1 MSDPEAMQSLAAE
14 FDRALRAV
22 FGEGHGGLIFRELV
36 EGERPSLRATF
47 VLYEFWEVEFF
58 FEQGVFGF
66 GIPFRDTSASL
77 LVGPTDTLRLDD
89 LTGLFREVNE
99 RVRLRIPDKYLA
111 AREAGDPRAS

>member
-1 MSDPEAMQSLAAE
+1 
-14 FDRALRAV
+14 
-22 FGEGHGGLIFRELV
+22 
-36 EGERPSLRATF
+36 
-47 VLYEFWEVEFF
+47 VLYEFWEVEFI

-89 LTGLFREVNE
+89 LKGLFREVDE
-99 RVRLRIPDKYLA
+99 RVRLRIPDKYLV